1 MGTDPVAAFEVV
13 AAVRKATS
21 KHVMVK
27 LTPNVTDIK
36 VIAKACED
44 AGADSISL
52 INTLVGMAVDVKT
65 RKPKIAN
72 VIGGLSGPAI
82 KPVAVRLTWEVAKT
96 VKIPVVGMGG
106 ISCLEDALEFL
117 IVGASAVQVGTAN
130 FFNPKVTMEIIDGL
144 EKYMAAN
151 GIAKVSDLVGTL
163 KLD

>member
-1 MGTDPVAAFEVV
+1 M
-13 AAVRKATS
+13 
-21 KHVMVK
+21 
-27 LTPNVTDIK
+27 TDIK
-36 VIAKACED
+36 VIARACED

-65 RKPKIAN
+65 RRPKIAN

-144 EKYMAAN
+144 EKYLRDH
-151 GIAKVSDLVGTL
+151 GIAKVSDIVGTL
-163 KLD
+163 RLG

>member
-1 MGTDPVAAFEVV
+1 
-13 AAVRKATS
+13 
-21 KHVMVK
+21 
-27 LTPNVTDIK
+27 

-72 VIGGLSGPAI
+72 VIGGLSGPAV

-117 IVGASAVQVGTAN
+117 IVGASAIQVGTAN